1 MDSAETSP
9 LLAALDVFEL
19 HGVEAPHLIRLLEVE
34 LVALLVALVE
44 ILSVS
49 VCVVVLKAAPPPLDW
64 CPRALVRSMA
74 ALGNYH
80 EARLPPLTS
89 VSGKVESWEA
99 MAPLSPLVAGLTEAT
114 PLLRMPPVRL
124 APISS
129 QDALVSPGE
138 TAPAGLRQESPVT
151 CEEEAQAQHSDPV

>member
-1 MDSAETSP
+1 MDSAETGP

-19 HGVEAPHLIRLLEVE
+19 HSVEAPDLVRLLEVE
-34 LVALLVALVE
+34 LVALLVALIE

-49 VCVVVLKAAPPPLDW
+49 VCVVVVKAALPPLDW

-74 ALGNYH
+74 TLGDYH

-89 VSGKVESWEA
+89 VSGKVRSWEI
-99 MAPLSPLVAGLTEAT
+99 MAPLSPLVVGLTEAA
-114 PLLRMPPVRL
+114 PLLRMPPVKL

-129 QDALVSPGE
+129 QDALVSPRE
-138 TAPAGLRQESPVT
+138 TTLAGLR
-151 CEEEAQAQHSDPV
+151 